1 LTGSSL
7 FSPAQK
13 GSLPQDTL
21 MIEHAYAKVNGV
33 RLHYA
38 AAGSGKLIV
47 FLHGFP
53 EFWYMWREQLE
64 EFSQDH
70 RAVALDM
77 RGYNLSS
84 KPEDVNAYR
93 IEYLIEDVR
102 AFAAH
107 LGYERFVLAGH
118 DWGGVV
124 AWTFALQHPGLLEKL
139 IIVNAPHPAVFE
151 RELRDN
157 PAQQAASQ
165 YMLMFRSAEAEKTL
179 TANHY
184 AALVEGVLKD
194 GIARGYVSEADRK
207 AYLGAWSQPGALT
220 GGLNYYRAS
229 RLGPPSGKAEMGIS
243 RILKSF
249 PSLIVKVPTL
259 VVWGEKD
266 PYLLL
271 DNLTGLE
278 HFVTN
283 LTVRRVE
290 LGSHWVIH
298 EKPDAV
304 NSYFREFLAGKG

>member
-1 LTGSSL
+1 
-7 FSPAQK
+7 
-13 GSLPQDTL
+13 
-21 MIEHAYAKVNGV
+21 MIEHAYAEVNGV

-38 AAGSGKLIV
+38 TAGSGKLIV

-53 EFWYMWREQLE
+53 EFWYMWKEQLE

-70 RAVALDM
+70 RAVAPDM

-84 KPEDVNAYR
+84 KPQDVDAYR
-93 IEYLIEDVR
+93 IELLVEDVR
-102 AFAAH
+102 ALAAH

-124 AWTFALQHPGLLEKL
+124 AWAFALTHPDLLEEL

-151 RELRDN
+151 RELREN

-165 YMLMFRSAEAEKTL
+165 YMLMFRSADAESAL
-179 TANHY
+179 SANQY
-184 AALVEGVLKD
+184 AALVEGVLKE
-194 GIARGYVSEADRK
+194 GIESGYISEADRK
-207 AYLGAWSQPGALT
+207 AYLEAWSQPGALT

-229 RLGPPSGKAEMGIS
+229 RVGPPSGKSQTGLS
-243 RILKSF
+243 QILESL

-271 DNLTGLE
+271 GNLAGLE
-278 HFVTN
+278 HYVTN

-304 NSYFREFLAGKG
+304 NSYFREFLAGGK